1 MRKTTTRTATSPP
14 DGPPGPPQGCTNF
27 KLRTLL
33 RRVARVYDAELSQAG
48 LKGTQYSLLSN
59 IVAHGPV
66 RPADLAQRMGLD
78 ASTLTRN
85 LRVLTSAGWAAQ
97 RAGADER
104 SRLVEI
110 TGAGRAKQ
118 AEAKRHWRK
127 AQATLNTMLGID
139 QVARLHAM
147 IDDSMVR
154 LEPGGETSS

>member
-1 MRKTTTRTATSPP
+1 MRKTTSRTATSPP
-14 DGPPGPPQGCTNF
+14 DSPPGQPQGCTNF

-127 AQATLNTMLGID
+127 AQATLSTMLGID